1 MRNLQE
7 RHECERR
14 VALDEIDKY
23 LCATVGRRRCG
34 PHETVQLTEL
44 AAYMYDFETM
54 SQPMIRKMVPAVG
67 LVVATSMLMACDL
80 DHTNGATGGGVPFP
94 GYLMP
99 VGPPAECDHY
109 IEPSDDDQT
118 AIQTALIEAEEGQT
132 VCLSPGEF
140 VLNGELN
147 IGKKDL
153 TFQGAGPDVTTLDFS
168 GQDLG
173 ANGIHIQSD
182 GVTIMDMTVSEPPGD
197 GIRATD
203 VNDIVFK
210 NTHVR
215 WAAKS
220 SESNGDYG
228 LYPVG
233 CTGVRIEDSLVQG
246 SRDAGIYVGQSNT
259 VLVKDSEAYENV
271 AGIEIE
277 NTTDAEV
284 VGCYTHDNSAGVL
297 VFNLPDLVV
306 QDGKRTKVH
315 QNKIHDNNL
324 ENFADPG
331 GVVAMVPG
339 GTGVLVLASDNNEI
353 TNNEIS
359 GNGTAAIIYVSYNN
373 ALFGETMD
381 MEFDPY
387 AQNNY
392 FHDNTLMGN
401 GESGQ
406 GILTGAGADI
416 VVDGCFD
423 QSMELGPQRNCVK
436 QSGSPTFNNVNLC
449 ELKPALTL
457 SDFDCELQGLGGQ
470 DP

>member
-7 RHECERR
+7 RHECEHR
-14 VALDEIDKY
+14 VALEETDSC

-34 PHETVQLTEL
+34 PHQTVQLTEL

-54 SQPMIRKMVPAVG
+54 IQPMTRKMVPAAG
-67 LVVATSMLMACDL
+67 IVVATSMLMACDL
-80 DHTNGATGGGVPFP
+80 DHTNGATVEKIPFP
-94 GYLMP
+94 VYLMP

-109 IEPSDDDQT
+109 VEPSDDDQT
-118 AIQTALIEAEEGQT
+118 AIQTALIEAEDGQT

-140 VLNGELN
+140 VLQGEVN

-168 GQDLG
+168 DQDLG

-182 GVTIMDMTVSEPPGD
+182 GVTIMDMTVTEPPGD

-203 VNDIVFK
+203 VQDIVFK
-210 NTHVR
+210 NIHVR
-215 WAAKS
+215 WTAKS
-220 SESNGDYG
+220 SASNGDYG

-284 VGCYTHDNSAGVL
+284 VGCHAHDNSAGVL

-306 QDGKRTKVH
+306 QHGQRTKVH

-353 TNNEIS
+353 ADNDIR
-359 GNGTAAIIYVSYNN
+359 GNGTAALIYVSYNN
-373 ALFGETMD
+373 SLFGDTMD
-381 MEFDPY
+381 MNFDRY
-387 AQNNY
+387 AQGNY
-392 FHDNTLMGN
+392 FHGNTLAGN

-406 GILTGAGADI
+406 GILMGVGADI

-423 QSMELGPQRNCVK
+423 ESKEFASQRNCVK

-449 ELKPALTL
+449 DVKPALTL